1 MAQPNLQ
8 GVVKKMVPLTSA
20 ILILVVL
27 YVGWIFYSRHRDD
40 REAAEKAAA
49 REAAD
54 AQFTVDKYG
63 GGRAK
68 ILAFS
73 ASSGLIHKGQKVQI
87 CYGVANAKS
96 VKIEPPVG
104 DIWPSMS
111 HCVDTSPTKDTQ
123 YTITATDAEGHA
135 DTAQVAIQVK

>member
-27 YVGWIFYSRHRDD
+27 YVGWIFYSRHRDE